1 MKVSFVNK
9 SVILKIAASTSI
21 AGMASAA
28 LSTQSHGY
36 CNVSLTLGDQFK
48 KRVKLH
54 VLEELCTDIILET
67 DFPELRKSITINYGA
82 SKPLLS
88 FIALTTIIT
97 NPPELF
103 GNLNNDCKPTASKA
117 RKHSKNDQQF
127 IKAQV
132 HCLAEAK
139 IIYRTQQFN
148 MKSRGNSHL

>member
-1 MKVSFVNK
+1 M
-9 SVILKIAASTSI
+9 
-21 AGMASAA
+21 
-28 LSTQSHGY
+28 
-36 CNVSLTLGDQFK
+36 
-48 KRVKLH
+48 
-54 VLEELCTDIILET
+54 LEELCTDIILET
-67 DFPELRKSITINYGA
+67 DFPKLHKSITINYGA

-139 IIYRTQQFN
+139 IIYRTQQFT